1 MKKTLLLQTA
11 LVATAGL
18 FLADVAS
25 AQTKEVPIA
34 VTVGGY
40 YAEVFKAADLDN
52 SRTLGSRQDKAFNAD
67 AEIWFN
73 VRGVLADGTVIGARV
88 ELEGSTEADQIDES
102 YMFIERHDIGRAEIG
117 STDRAAS
124 KMVYGAPTAIP
135 GYGTVDPSG
144 SIAVT
149 NAPTGARTSGNLT
162 KFAGAPDD
170 ANGINLY
177 TSADRY
183 FGSKAGKG
191 LQLGFSYAPDGCQD
205 FSLQSTD
212 NASITPCGGGFT
224 TKNDAGQV
232 SRAYTY
238 AANYIESFGALDVGV
253 FAAYNRFDIEANSA
267 GSLANGSAT
276 VLKSSGLEGWA
287 LGTTL
292 TYNIGDGSS
301 VQVGGAWKK
310 EEMGVGPND
319 ERNVYTAGV
328 RYLSNGTMPGS
339 FGLGVD
345 YAKTKADQ
353 GNIAGNAVGGE
364 DEYTWYSLGATYQI
378 ANGILGFGGV
388 GRYEYEDA
396 VAAGTVVGGTAQAD
410 NNAKANF
417 AIVGMR
423 LDF

>member
-18 FLADVAS
+18 FLANIAA

-34 VTVGGY
+34 ITVGGY
-40 YAEVFKAADLDN
+40 FSEVFKTADFEN
-52 SRTLGSRQDKAFNAD
+52 SRTLNGRQNHGFSTD
-67 AEIWFN
+67 AEIYFN
-73 VRGVLADGTVIGARV
+73 VRGVLADGTTIGARV
-88 ELEGSTEADQIDES
+88 ELEAATEADQIDET
-102 YMFIERHDIGRAEIG
+102 YMFIERSDIGRTEIG

-124 KMVYGAPTAIP
+124 KMVYGAPVAIP
-135 GYGTVDPSG
+135 GYGTIDPTG
-144 SIAVT
+144 AIAIT

-191 LQLGFSYAPDGCQD
+191 LQLGFSYTPDGCQD
-205 FSLQSTD
+205 FTTVGTQ
-212 NASITPCGGGFT
+212 IGCGGGFT
-224 TKNDAGQV
+224 TDNDAGQV
-232 SRAYTY
+232 SKAYT
-238 AANYIESFGALDVGV
+238 AAINYLESFGAVDVGV
-253 FAAYNRFDIEANSA
+253 FGAYNRFDIEANSA
-267 GSLANGSAT
+267 GSLTNGSAT
-276 VLKSSGLEGWA
+276 VLKSDGLEGWA
-287 LGTTL
+287 FGTTV
-292 TYNIGDGSS
+292 TYNVGDGSS

-310 EEMGVGPND
+310 EETGVGPKD

-328 RYLSNGTMPGS
+328 RYLTNGANPGS
-339 FGLGVD
+339 FGVGVD

-353 GNIAGNAVGGE
+353 GNIAGNTVGGE
-364 DEYTWYSLGATYQI
+364 DEYTWVSLGVTYQV
-378 ANGILGFGGV
+378 ARGILGFGGI
-388 GRYEYEDA
+388 GQYEYEDA

-417 AIVGMR
+417 AIVGVRM
-423 LDF
+423 DF

>member
-34 VTVGGY
+34 LTVGGY
-40 YAEVFKAADLDN
+40 LAEVIKAADFDN
-52 SRTLGSRQDKAFNAD
+52 SRTLNGRQSHGVSTD
-67 AEIWFN
+67 AEIHFN
-73 VRGVLADGTVIGARV
+73 IRGVLADGTVIGGRV

-102 YMFIERHDIGRAEIG
+102 YMFVERSDIGRVELG

-124 KMVYGAPTAIP
+124 KMVFGAPTAIP
-135 GYGTVDPSG
+135 GYGTVDPTG
-144 SIAVT
+144 AISIT
-149 NAPTGARTSGNLT
+149 NAPTGARTTGNLT

-177 TSADRY
+177 TSANRY

-191 LQLGFSYAPDGCQD
+191 LQLGFSYTPDGCQD
-205 FSLQSTD
+205 FSNAGST
-212 NASITPCGGGFT
+212 IGCGGGFT
-224 TKNDAGQV
+224 TRNDAGQV
-232 SRAYTY
+232 SKAYTY
-238 AANYIESFGALDVGV
+238 AANYVESFGAFDVGV
-253 FAAYNRFDIEANSA
+253 FAAYNRFSIEANSA
-267 GSLANGSAT
+267 GTLANGSAT
-276 VLKSSGLEGWA
+276 VFKSNGLEGWA
-287 LGTTL
+287 LGSTV

-310 EEMGVGPND
+310 EETGVGAND
-319 ERNVYTAGV
+319 DRNVYTAGV
-328 RYLSNGTMPGS
+328 RYLTNGTSPGS
-339 FGLGVD
+339 VGIGVD
-345 YAKTKADQ
+345 YAKTKTDQ
-353 GNIAGNAVGGE
+353 GNIAGTAVNGE

-378 ANGILGFGGV
+378 AAGILGFGGV
-388 GRYEYEDA
+388 GRYEYDDA